1 MTIPVLFVCAA
12 VAYLWWTASPA
23 GQPAAYTP
31 GRIEFPAA
39 TLPPPPA
46 PPGSPKAPPS
56 PTSEREQLAAIR
68 RRLAADELLGDD
80 LRKAF
85 DLISAAL
92 EPAEAK

>member
-1 MTIPVLFVCAA
+1 MTIPLLFVGAA

-23 GQPAAYTP
+23 SDLPVIRRGPSADYPPKWLPANTVNLAP
-31 GRIEFPAA
+31 KPATGIA
-39 TLPPPPA
+39 L
-46 PPGSPKAPPS
+46 
-56 PTSEREQLAAIR
+56 EREQLAAIR

-85 DLISAAL
+85 DLIGAAL

>member
-12 VAYLWWTASPA
+12 VAYLWWTAPA

-46 PPGSPKAPPS
+46 PPGPAKAPPS

-85 DLISAAL
+85 DLIGAAL

>member
-46 PPGSPKAPPS
+46 PKAPPS
-56 PTSEREQLAAIR
+56 PTSEREQLASMR
-68 RRLAADELLGDD
+68 RRLAADELLNDD
-80 LRKAF
+80 LRQAF
-85 DLISAAL
+85 DTIAAAL
-92 EPAEAK
+92 PAEAK

>member
-1 MTIPVLFVCAA
+1 MTIPLLFVGAA
-12 VAYLWWTASPA
+12 VAYLWWTAPA

-39 TLPPPPA
+39 TLPPPP
-46 PPGSPKAPPS
+46 PPKSPPS

-85 DLISAAL
+85 DLISEAL
-92 EPAEAK
+92 PVEAK